1 MYYLLG
7 SGKPQWT
14 TFRHNGPMFPPKYEP
29 HNIPVLVN
37 NVKIVLPPE
46 SEEYATLYAR
56 YINTEYT
63 TNPIFNKNFLCLF
76 LWFRISRNSSHDFK
90 IEKRF
95 TNFFF
100 KYTLYI

>member
-29 HNIPVLVN
+29 HNIPVFVN

-46 SEEYATLYAR
+46 SEEYELYMQDILIQNIQQIQ
-56 YINTEYT
+56 YLT
-63 TNPIFNKNFLCLF
+63 K
-76 LWFRISRNSSHDFK
+76 ISLMILK
-90 IEKRF
+90 
-95 TNFFF
+95 
-100 KYTLYI
+100 KYYQIS